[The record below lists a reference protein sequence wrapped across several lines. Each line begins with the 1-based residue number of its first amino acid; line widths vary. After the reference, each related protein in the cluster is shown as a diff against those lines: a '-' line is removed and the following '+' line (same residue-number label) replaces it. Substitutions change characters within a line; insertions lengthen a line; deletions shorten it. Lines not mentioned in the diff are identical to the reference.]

1 MTPTTTTYLADHTLL
16 LALPAF
22 VPAVVVVGVI
32 VYIARRD
39 RRSADAD
46 DEPGEHAPKMPP
58 GGTTGE
64 DGSP

>member
-1 MTPTTTTYLADHTLL
+1 MTTVYLAHHMLL

-22 VPAVVVVGVI
+22 VPAVVVVVVVAVI

-39 RRSADAD
+39 RRNPDPDEDPGIEDA
-46 DEPGEHAPKMPP
+46 P

>member
-1 MTPTTTTYLADHTLL
+1 MTTVDLADHTLL

-32 VYIARRD
+32 VFIARRD
-39 RRSADAD
+39 RRNPDAD
-46 DEPGEHAPKMPP
+46 EEP

>member
-1 MTPTTTTYLADHTLL
+1 MTQTYLADHTLL

-39 RRSADAD
+39 RRNPDTD
-46 DEPGEHAPKMPP
+46 DEPGDEDESRD
-58 GGTTGE
+58 TTGE

>member
-1 MTPTTTTYLADHTLL
+1 MTQTYLADHTLL

-39 RRSADAD
+39 RRNPDTDAEAADE
-46 DEPGEHAPKMPP
+46 DETRGS
-58 GGTTGE
+58 TGE
-64 DGSP
+64 DDSP